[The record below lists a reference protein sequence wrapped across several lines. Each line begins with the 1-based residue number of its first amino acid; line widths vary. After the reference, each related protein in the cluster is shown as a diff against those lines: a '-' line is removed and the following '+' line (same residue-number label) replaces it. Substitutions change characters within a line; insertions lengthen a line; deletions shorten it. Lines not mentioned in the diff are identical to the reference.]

1 MQTLKNIQGLNIIRE
16 LITRNG
22 TLYNNPLIPLL
33 VYTNACKAGEGELKH
48 MLATH
53 DWTNFWIDS
62 IFSYHHYHSMSHEV
76 LIVLRGSA
84 SLQFGGDGGR
94 NLSVS
99 AGDCIIIPA
108 GVAHKCLIADD
119 NFAVLGA
126 YPAAQPYDLVKE
138 NELSIDEAEKR
149 IKAVKVPPYDPL
161 YGSDGPLIKNW
172 KA

>member
-1 MQTLKNIQGLNIIRE
+1 MQTLKNIQELNITSE

-22 TLYNNPLIPLL
+22 TLYNNPLTPLL
-33 VYTNACKAGEGELKH
+33 VYTKACRAGEDELKKI
-48 MLATH
+48 LTAH
-53 DWTNFWIDS
+53 DWTNFWVDS

-94 NLSVS
+94 NISVS
-99 AGDCIIIPA
+99 AGDCILIPA
-108 GVAHKCLIADD
+108 GVVHKCLIADD

-126 YPAAQPYDLVKE
+126 YPKDQRYDLVKE
-138 NELSIDEAEKR
+138 NELTIEEAGKR
-149 IKAVKVPPYDPL
+149 IKAVKVPPCDPL
-161 YGSDGPLIKNW
+161 YGGDGPLIKNW